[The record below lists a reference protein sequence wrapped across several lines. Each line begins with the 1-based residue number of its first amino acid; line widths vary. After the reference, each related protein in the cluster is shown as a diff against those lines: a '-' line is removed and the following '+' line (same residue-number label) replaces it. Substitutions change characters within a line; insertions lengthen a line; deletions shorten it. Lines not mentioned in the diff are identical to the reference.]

1 MGNAINLAEEC
12 HVSMGLYPI
21 NGTGLTTMDA
31 INMEGYSHL
40 SILIAAGASNGA
52 AHTVTVLASTN
63 NAAGSA
69 EAIPF
74 TYYRAVTTGSDVFA
88 AAQAAATTGFA
99 MSNNAVNSTMYTI
112 EIDASELP
120 DTKPWVNVTLSGAA
134 STAPLSVTYVQSGA
148 RYAAPESPTVLS

>member
-1 MGNAINLAEEC
+1 MKAVNIAEEC

-21 NGTGLTTMDA
+21 NATGLTTLDA
-31 INMEGYSHL
+31 IDMSRYSHL
-40 SILIAAGASNGA
+40 SVLISAGLANGA

-69 EAIPF
+69 EALPF
-74 TYYRAVTTGSDVFA
+74 RYYRAVNTGSDVFA
-88 AAQAAATTGFA
+88 AAQTATDAGFA
-99 MSNNAVNSTMYTI
+99 LSNNNVNSTMYTI

-120 DTKPWVNVTLSGAA
+120 EDKPWVNVTLSGAA